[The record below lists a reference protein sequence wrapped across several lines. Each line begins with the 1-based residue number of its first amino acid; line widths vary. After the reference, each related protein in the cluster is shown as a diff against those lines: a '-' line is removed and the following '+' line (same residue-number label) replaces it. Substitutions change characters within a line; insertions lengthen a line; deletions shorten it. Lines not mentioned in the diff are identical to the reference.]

1 MLLSIGA
8 LFAIVDIIY
17 HASHQQSDEDP
28 DIFQSTKISNPH
40 YITLII
46 ASFHYTCKYGDFRYG
61 TSWVHI
67 QLLCLANCTFNDRSS
82 SDTNAETDIRSVRKL
97 QNFLQFQKTAPG
109 SSLLFRRNL
118 AQRTNLY
125 SVKEP
130 PHSSSHGRPI
140 YAENVVDLKKPA
152 SLAEKSWLSCI

>member
-1 MLLSIGA
+1 MHFLPLSTS
-8 LFAIVDIIY
+8 Y
-17 HASHQQSDEDP
+17 TTHP
-28 DIFQSTKISNPH
+28 ISNPTRTPTSFNPLRSQTH
-40 YITLII
+40 III